1 MSVTIYRL
9 CVDGDMENEMHEHAQ
24 CCCGV
29 AAFFSI
35 LHSWL
40 NAFAE
45 MLRFAD
51 RLFYKVRLTVR
62 CVCYGCVVSLFQT
75 TYSKAWAVLVVVSKM
90 CGVRSWVSS
99 G

>member
-1 MSVTIYRL
+1 M
-9 CVDGDMENEMHEHAQ
+9 CVCLNVLVVVVVIVVVVVVVV
-24 CCCGV
+24 V

-51 RLFYKVRLTVR
+51 RLFYKVCFMLCHYHNNNNNNNNNRFV
-62 CVCYGCVVSLFQT
+62 
-75 TYSKAWAVLVVVSKM
+75 
-90 CGVRSWVSS
+90 
-99 G
+99 

>member
-1 MSVTIYRL
+1 M
-9 CVDGDMENEMHEHAQ
+9 CVNVVVV
-24 CCCGV
+24 V

-51 RLFYKVRLTVR
+51 RLFYKVCFMLCRYNCFKHRHSFRLTTGIEPM
-62 CVCYGCVVSLFQT
+62 CV
-75 TYSKAWAVLVVVSKM
+75 W
-90 CGVRSWVSS
+90 
-99 G
+99 

>member
-1 MSVTIYRL
+1 VVIAD
-9 CVDGDMENEMHEHAQ
+9 CVV
-24 CCCGV
+24 V

-51 RLFYKVRLTVR
+51 RLFYKVGILSVD
-62 CVCYGCVVSLFQT
+62 VVSFLM
-75 TYSKAWAVLVVVSKM
+75 L
-90 CGVRSWVSS
+90 
-99 G
+99 